1 MISMIRSGPA
11 IPTVAGMDEAPAPAG
26 RPTRLRSGLPS
37 VADAPRDDQPI
48 WIHLPLAEAQRLSP
62 SLDMPAYCEALRC
75 QSRQRTATTVH
86 ALITGHGEANL
97 IWLACAECT
106 VLMLEAAY
114 AT

>member
-1 MISMIRSGPA
+1 MIRSGPA

-37 VADAPRDDQPI
+37 VAEAPRDDQPI
-48 WIHLPLAEAQRLSP
+48 WIHLPLAEAERLSP

-75 QSRQRTATTVH
+75 QSRQRMATTFH
-86 ALITGHGEANL
+86 ALISGAAEADYV
-97 IWLACAECT
+97 WVACAECT
-106 VLMLEAAY
+106 GLMLEGAY